1 MAQFDETF
9 DWVVVGSGAGSMS
22 SALLMKQA
30 GKSVVI
36 LEKAQWVGGTTC
48 KSGGV
53 MWIPNNRF
61 MDPGEDSLERACQY
75 LDAVVTDGPDAPGT
89 SPARR
94 RAYAVSAPRM
104 LDFIVSQGVQ
114 MERGSTF
121 WPDYYDELPGGMKTS
136 RTVTA
141 LPFDKK
147 ELGKEWA
154 PKLRQGFLEVPAKL
168 DDGMKLPFMKH
179 SWEIKKIF
187 FKIAFKLVLGKLTGK
202 HWVTAGAALQGRMLK
217 AVLDRQAA
225 DIRINSP
232 VSEVIMD
239 GDRAVGVVTVK
250 DGKPWRVGAKL
261 GILMNAGGFSMNQA
275 MRDRYMPGTKS
286 KWSNGIET
294 DTGDM
299 HAELER
305 KGAQLAQMDQMV
317 GFQMSEA
324 PGWDTDYVKP
334 GTQSTTGKPHAIQ
347 VDQTGVRYMNEG
359 GSYEEFCENM
369 LVRDRTVPAIPSWA
383 IMDQQYM
390 DEYAV
395 AGKGMAKKNM
405 DKWLAAGWMRRADS
419 VEALAA
425 LIDVPA
431 DALKGTV
438 ERWNGFVRTGRDED
452 FGRGERAYDNW
463 LGDPFFKDGPNACM
477 GTIEKGPFYAIPI
490 VPGDVGTYGGVV
502 CDPDSR
508 VLRADGS
515 AIEGLYACGVTTAS
529 PMGRV
534 YPGAGASV
542 GPSMT
547 FGWIAARHAAGLGN
561 QFS

>member
-1 MAQFDETF
+1 MTQFDETF
-9 DWVVVGSGAGSMS
+9 DWVVVGSGAGSMA

-36 LEKAQWVGGTTC
+36 LEKAEWVGGTTC

-61 MDPGEDSLERACQY
+61 MDAGEDSLEQACRY
-75 LDAVVTDGPDAPGT
+75 LDAVVPDGEDSPGT

-94 RAYAVSAPRM
+94 RTYAVEAPRM
-104 LDFIVSQGVQ
+104 LDFIVGQGVS

-141 LPFDKK
+141 VPFDKN
-147 ELGKEWA
+147 ELGKEWSG
-154 PKLRQGFLEVPAKL
+154 KLRKGFAEFPIRL
-168 DDGMKLPFMKH
+168 DDGMKLPFARH
-179 SWEIKKIF
+179 SWAIKKTIIKVGFRIIF
-187 FKIAFKLVLGKLTGK
+187 GKLTGK

-217 AVLDRQAA
+217 AVLEKDAA

-232 VSEVIMD
+232 VSEVVMD
-239 GDRAVGVVTVK
+239 GDKAVGVVTTR
-250 DGKPWRVGAKL
+250 DGRPWRIGARL
-261 GILMNAGGFSMNQA
+261 GILMNAGGFAMNQA
-275 MRDRYMPGTKS
+275 MRDRYMPGTQS

-299 HAELER
+299 HRELES
-305 KGAQLAQMDQMV
+305 KGAALAQMDQMV
-317 GFQMSEA
+317 GFQMTEA

-334 GTQSTTGKPHAIQ
+334 GTQSTTAKPHAIQ
-347 VDQTGVRYMNEG
+347 VDQSGLRYMNEG
-359 GSYEEFCENM
+359 GSYEEFCETM
-369 LVRDRTVPAIPSWA
+369 LVRNRTVPAVPSWA
-383 IMDQQYM
+383 ILDQQYM

-405 DKWLAAGWMRRADS
+405 ARWLESGWMRRADT
-419 VEALAA
+419 VGALAQEIGVPPGA
-425 LIDVPA
+425 LET
-431 DALKGTV
+431 TV
-438 ERWNGFVRTGRDED
+438 SRWNGFVRGGRDED
-452 FGRGERAYDNW
+452 FHRGERAYDNF
-463 LGDPFFKDGPNACM
+463 LGDPFFKDGPNQTM
-477 GTIEKGPFYAIPI
+477 GTIEKGPFYAFP
-490 VPGDVGTYGGVV
+490 VYPGDVGTYGGVV
-502 CDPDSR
+502 CDCDSR

-547 FGWIAARHAAGLGN
+547 FGWIAAKHAAGLGN
-561 QFS
+561 QLA

>member
-1 MAQFDETF
+1 MAEFDETF
-9 DWVVVGSGAGSMS
+9 DWVVVGSGAGSMA

-36 LEKAQWVGGTTC
+36 LEKAPWVGGTTA

-61 MDPGEDSLERACQY
+61 MTFGEDSFEQACQY
-75 LDAVVTDGPDAPGT
+75 LDAVVTDGEDSPGT
-89 SPARR
+89 SPERR
-94 RAYAVSAPRM
+94 RTYAREAPKM
-104 LDFIVSQGVQ
+104 LDFIVSQGVA

-121 WPDYYDELPGGMKTS
+121 WPDYYDELPGGVKTS

-141 LPFDKK
+141 VPFDKN
-147 ELGKEWA
+147 ELGKDWA
-154 PKLRQGFLEVPAKL
+154 GKLRQGFAEVPVKL
-168 DDGMKLPFMKH
+168 DDGMKLPFAKH
-179 SWEIKKIF
+179 SWAIKLLLVRIGLKI
-187 FKIAFKLVLGKLTGK
+187 IAGKLTGK

-217 AVLDRQAA
+217 AVLGKDAA
-225 DIRINSP
+225 DIRLEAP
-232 VSEVIMD
+232 VSEVVME
-239 GDRAVGVVTVK
+239 GGKALGVVTVK
-250 DGKPWRVGAKL
+250 DGRPWRVGARL
-261 GILMNAGGFSMNQA
+261 GVLINAGGFSQNQP
-275 MRDRYMPGTKS
+275 MRDRYMPGTRS
-286 KWSNGIET
+286 DWSNGIES

-299 HAELER
+299 HVELER
-305 KGAQLAQMDQMV
+305 KGAVLAQMDQMV

-369 LVRDRTVPAIPSWA
+369 LVRNRTVPAIPSWA

-395 AGKGMAKKNM
+395 AGKGTAKKNM
-405 DKWLAAGWMRRADS
+405 AQWLASGWMRQADGL
-419 VEALAA
+419 EALGQQIGVPSAA
-425 LIDVPA
+425 LKA
-431 DALKGTV
+431 TV
-438 ERWNGFVRTGRDED
+438 DRWNGFVRGGRDED
-452 FGRGERAYDNW
+452 FHRGERAYDNW
-463 LGDPFFKDGPNACM
+463 LGDPYFKDGPNACM

-502 CDPDSR
+502 CDCDSR
-508 VLRADGS
+508 VLKGDGTP
-515 AIEGLYACGVTTAS
+515 IEGLYACGVSTAS
-529 PMGRV
+529 PMGRI

-547 FGWIAARHAAGLGN
+547 FGWIAAKHAAGLGN
-561 QFS
+561 QV

>member
-1 MAQFDETF
+1 MAEFDETF
-9 DWVVVGSGAGSMS
+9 DWVVVGSGAGSMA

-36 LEKAQWVGGTTC
+36 LEKAPWVGGTTA

-61 MDPGEDSLERACQY
+61 MNPGEDSFEQACQY
-75 LDAVVTDGPDAPGT
+75 LDSVVPDDADSPGT
-89 SPARR
+89 SPERR
-94 RAYAVSAPRM
+94 RAYAREAPKM
-104 LDFIVSQGVQ
+104 LDFIVSQGVA

-121 WPDYYDELPGGMKTS
+121 WPDYYDELPGGVKTS

-141 LPFDKK
+141 VPFDKN

-154 PKLRQGFLEVPAKL
+154 GRLRQGFAEFPVKL
-168 DDGMKLPFMKH
+168 DDGMKLPFAKH
-179 SWEIKKIF
+179 SWAIKMLLVRVGLKI
-187 FKIAFKLVLGKLTGK
+187 IAGKLTGK

-217 AVLDRQAA
+217 AVMAKDAA
-225 DIRINSP
+225 DIRLESP
-232 VSEVIMD
+232 VNEVIIED
-239 GDRAVGVVTVK
+239 GKAVGVATVK
-250 DGKPWRVGAKL
+250 DGKPWRVGARL
-261 GILMNAGGFSMNQA
+261 GVLMNAGGFSQNQA
-275 MRDRYMPGTKS
+275 MRDKYMPGTRAV
-286 KWSNGIET
+286 WSNGIES
-294 DTGDM
+294 DAGDM
-299 HAELER
+299 HVELER
-305 KGAQLAQMDQMV
+305 KGAVLAQMDQMV

-347 VDQTGVRYMNEG
+347 VDQTGVRYLNEG

-369 LVRDRTVPAIPSWA
+369 LVRNRTVPAIPSWA

-395 AGKGMAKKNM
+395 AGKGTAKKNM
-405 DKWLAAGWMRRADS
+405 AGWLSSGWMRKADS
-419 VEALAA
+419 LEALARQ
-425 LIDVPA
+425 IGVPS
-431 DALKGTV
+431 DALAGTV
-438 ERWNGFVRTGRDED
+438 ERWNGFVRGGKDED
-452 FGRGERAYDNW
+452 FHRGERAYDNW
-463 LGDPFFKDGPNACM
+463 LGDPYFKDGPNACM

-502 CDPDSR
+502 CDCDSR
-508 VLRADGS
+508 VLKADGTP
-515 AIEGLYACGVTTAS
+515 IEGLYACGVTTAS

-547 FGWIAARHAAGLGN
+547 FGWVAAKHAAGLGN
-561 QFS
+561 QL

>member
-1 MAQFDETF
+1 MAEFDETF
-9 DWVVVGSGAGSMS
+9 DWVVVGSGAGSMA

-36 LEKAQWVGGTTC
+36 LEKAPWVGGTTA

-61 MDPGEDSLERACQY
+61 MTFGEDSFEQACQY
-75 LDAVVTDGPDAPGT
+75 LDAVVTDGEDSPGT
-89 SPARR
+89 SPERR
-94 RAYAVSAPRM
+94 RTYAREAPKM
-104 LDFIVSQGVQ
+104 LDFIVSQGVA

-121 WPDYYDELPGGMKTS
+121 WPDYYDELPGGVKTS

-141 LPFDKK
+141 LPFDKN
-147 ELGKEWA
+147 ELGKDWA
-154 PKLRQGFLEVPAKL
+154 GKLRQGFAEVPVKL
-168 DDGMKLPFMKH
+168 DDGMKLPFAKH
-179 SWEIKKIF
+179 SWAIKLLLVRIGLKI
-187 FKIAFKLVLGKLTGK
+187 IAGKLTGK

-217 AVLDRQAA
+217 AVLGKEAA
-225 DIRINSP
+225 DIRLEAP
-232 VSEVIMD
+232 VSEVVME
-239 GDRAVGVVTVK
+239 GGKALGVVTVK
-250 DGKPWRVGAKL
+250 DGKAWRVGARL
-261 GILMNAGGFSMNQA
+261 GVLINAGGFSQNQP
-275 MRDRYMPGTKS
+275 MRDRYMPGTRKD
-286 KWSNGIET
+286 WSNGIES

-299 HAELER
+299 HVELER
-305 KGAQLAQMDQMV
+305 KGAVLAQMDQMV

-324 PGWDTDYVKP
+324 PGWDSDYVKP

-359 GSYEEFCENM
+359 GSYEEFCETM
-369 LVRDRTVPAIPSWA
+369 LVRNRTVPAIPSWA

-405 DKWLAAGWMRRADS
+405 AQWLASGWMRQADTI
-419 VEALAA
+419 EALGQQIGVPSAA
-425 LIDVPA
+425 LKA
-431 DALKGTV
+431 TV
-438 ERWNGFVRTGRDED
+438 ERWNGFVRGGRDED
-452 FGRGERAYDNW
+452 FHRGERAYDNW
-463 LGDPFFKDGPNACM
+463 LGDPYFKDGPNACM

-502 CDPDSR
+502 CDSDSR
-508 VLRADGS
+508 VLTGDGTP
-515 AIEGLYACGVTTAS
+515 IEGLYACGVSTAS
-529 PMGRV
+529 PMGRI

-547 FGWIAARHAAGLGN
+547 FGWIAAKHAAGLGN
-561 QFS
+561 QV

>member
-1 MAQFDETF
+1 MAEFDETF
-9 DWVVVGSGAGSMS
+9 DWVVVGSGAGSMA

-36 LEKAQWVGGTTC
+36 LEKAPWVGGTTA

-61 MDPGEDSLERACQY
+61 MAFGEDSFEQACQY
-75 LDAVVTDGPDAPGT
+75 LDAVVTDGEDSPGT
-89 SPARR
+89 SPERR
-94 RAYAVSAPRM
+94 RTYAREAPKM
-104 LDFIVSQGVQ
+104 LDFIVSQGVA

-121 WPDYYDELPGGMKTS
+121 WPDYYDELPGGVKTS
-136 RTVTA
+136 RTVTP
-141 LPFDKK
+141 LPFDKN
-147 ELGKEWA
+147 ELGKDWA
-154 PKLRQGFLEVPAKL
+154 GKLRQGFAEVPVKL
-168 DDGMKLPFMKH
+168 DDGMKLPFAKH
-179 SWEIKKIF
+179 SWAIKLLLVRIGLKI
-187 FKIAFKLVLGKLTGK
+187 IAGKLTGK

-217 AVLDRQAA
+217 AVLGKEAA
-225 DIRINSP
+225 DIRLEAP
-232 VSEVIMD
+232 VSEVVME
-239 GDRAVGVVTVK
+239 GGKALGVVTVK
-250 DGKPWRVGAKL
+250 DGKPWRVGARL
-261 GILMNAGGFSMNQA
+261 GVLINAGGFSQNQL
-275 MRDRYMPGTKS
+275 MRDRYMPGTRKD
-286 KWSNGIET
+286 WSNGIES

-299 HAELER
+299 HVELER
-305 KGAQLAQMDQMV
+305 KGAVLAQMDQMV

-324 PGWDTDYVKP
+324 PGWDSDYVKP

-369 LVRDRTVPAIPSWA
+369 LVRNRTVPAIPSWA

-405 DKWLAAGWMRRADS
+405 AQWLASGWMRQADTI
-419 VEALAA
+419 EALGQQ
-425 LIDVPA
+425 IGVPSA
-431 DALKGTV
+431 TLKATV
-438 ERWNGFVRTGRDED
+438 ERWNGFVRGGRDED
-452 FGRGERAYDNW
+452 FHRGERAYDNW
-463 LGDPFFKDGPNACM
+463 LGDPYFKDGPNACM

-502 CDPDSR
+502 CDSDSR
-508 VLRADGS
+508 VLTGDGTP
-515 AIEGLYACGVTTAS
+515 IEGLYACGVSTAS
-529 PMGRV
+529 PMGRI

-547 FGWIAARHAAGLGN
+547 FGWIAAKHAAGLGN
-561 QFS
+561 QV

>member
-53 MWIPNNRF
+53 MWIPANRF
-61 MDPGEDSLERACQY
+61 MAPGEDSLDKACQY
-75 LDAVVTDGPDAPGT
+75 LDAVVADGPDSPGT

-94 RAYAVSAPRM
+94 RTYAVEAPKM
-104 LDFIVSQGVQ
+104 LDFIVGQGVN

-121 WPDYYDELPGGMKTS
+121 WPDYYDELPGGVKTS

-141 LPFDKK
+141 LPFNKK

-154 PKLRQGFLEVPAKL
+154 PKLRQGFLEVPVRL

-179 SWEIKKIF
+179 SWAIKRMF
-187 FKIAFKLVLGKLTGK
+187 FKIALNVVAGKLTGK

-217 AVLDRQAA
+217 AVLEKQAA
-225 DIRINSP
+225 DIRVNSP
-232 VSEVIMD
+232 VNEVIMD

-250 DGKPWRVGAKL
+250 DGKPWRVGANL
-261 GILMNAGGFSMNQA
+261 GILMNAGGFAMNQA
-275 MRDRYMPGTKS
+275 MRDKYMPGTQS

-299 HAELER
+299 HVELAA
-305 KGAQLAQMDQMV
+305 KGARLGQMDQMV

-369 LVRDRTVPAIPSWA
+369 LVRDRTAPAIPSWA

-395 AGKGMAKKNM
+395 AGKGTAKKNM
-405 DKWLAAGWMRRADS
+405 DKWLASGWMRRADT
-419 VEALAA
+419 VEALGA
-425 LIDVPA
+425 LIDVPV
-431 DALKGTV
+431 DALKGTLD
-438 ERWNGFVRTGRDED
+438 RWNGFVRGGRDED
-452 FGRGERAYDNW
+452 FNRGERAYDNW
-463 LGDPFFKDGPNACM
+463 LGDPFFKDGPNQCM
-477 GTIEKGPFYAIPI
+477 GTIEKGPFYAIPV

-502 CDPDSR
+502 CDCDSR
-508 VLRADGS
+508 VLREDGS
-515 AIEGLYACGVTTAS
+515 AIAGLYACGVTTAS

-547 FGWIAARHAAGLGN
+547 FGWIAAKHAAGLGN
-561 QFS
+561 QLA